1 MNSRSAAL
9 QGAASQDWEAATK
22 SLDENGNALL
32 PGLLTAA
39 QCAELTAMYGED
51 ERYRTRIVMAKH
63 GFGAGEYKYFAY
75 PLPDLL
81 ARLRT
86 ELYERLVPTAN
97 RWNELMGESV
107 RYPAHLAEFLD
118 RCHAAGQLRPTPLIL
133 KYGRGDYNCLHQD
146 LYGDHVFP
154 LQVAILLAR
163 PGRDFEG
170 GEFVMTEVSARGQKA
185 DVVPLSQGDA
195 VVFTVKTRPTRGAR
209 GSRKVAMRHG
219 VSRVRSGDRHT
230 VGLIFHDS
238 K

>member
-9 QGAASQDWEAATK
+9 QGTASQDWEAATK

-81 ARLRT
+81 ARLRG

-107 RYPAHLAEFLD
+107 RYPEHLAEFLD

-133 KYGRGDYNCLHQD
+133 KYGMGDYNCLHQD

-154 LQVAILLAR
+154 LQVAILLAQ

-185 DVVPLSQGDA
+185 DVVPLRQGDA
-195 VVFTVKTRPTRGAR
+195 VVFTVNTRPTRGAR

-219 VSRVRSGDRHT
+219 VSRIRSGDRHT
-230 VGLIFHDS
+230 VGLIFHYS